1 MGKMCAVCLQEDL
14 SSSPSA
20 QMKNY
25 GTGGA
30 HLDPG
35 TGEAENAQAP

>member
-1 MGKMCAVCLQEDL
+1 MCAVYLCEDL

-25 GTGGA
+25 GTG
-30 HLDPG
+30 D
-35 TGEAENAQAP
+35 AQYWEGRELLQVV